1 MNMHEKK
8 APTKNKVQSELM
20 TPVPALHVDATNLI
34 VGRMASLVAEKL
46 LKGHKI
52 IVVNT
57 EKAVFTGN
65 PVLLRQLWQTRLD
78 LRPRGNP
85 EFGPRFHKM
94 PDRIVREI
102 IEGMV
107 PSKRDRGILAM
118 KRLQTYIGIPLK
130 FKETKFQGMEKAQ
143 NHKTKG
149 ITTVLELAEGLGYN
163 KLVKG

>member
-1 MNMHEKK
+1 MHEKK
-8 APTKNKVQSELM
+8 APTKNKVQSEIM
-20 TPVPALHVDATNLI
+20 PVAAPMYVDATNLI
-34 VGRMASLVAEKL
+34 VGRMASVVAEKL

-52 IVVNT
+52 VIVNC

-65 PVLLRQLWQTRLD
+65 PVLLRKLWQTRLD

-107 PSKRDRGILAM
+107 PGHRDRGILAM
-118 KRLQTYIGIPLK
+118 KRLQTYIGVPSK
-130 FKETKFQGMEKAQ
+130 FKEQKFHGLEKAQ
-143 NHKTKG
+143 HTKTKG

-163 KLVKG
+163 KMVKG